1 MSGAREL
8 LTPEAIRERCGHV
21 FEAGLAGKLEHFAI
35 DENALEAVADRVA
48 ATTKQRYPDLAI
60 PYHGRL
66 GHLRVGGVDRPSRAF
81 DPSLPADE
89 RGRRLFELVITSVLL
104 DAGAGMS
111 WRFVEDGVTY
121 SRSEGLAVASA
132 HLFEGGAFSSRGDAT
147 VDAVGL
153 EGLRT
158 ETIAAGFQ
166 VTDDNPLV
174 GVEGRTELLRS
185 LGRAV
190 RARPDVFGTEGRL
203 GGLFDFLRA
212 QIDRDALGAG
222 DVLPARA
229 ILITLLDALGTI
241 WPSRITLD
249 GVPLG
254 DVWKHPAAGGTGATE
269 GLVPFH
275 KLSQWLSYSLLEPL
289 ERAGVTVTELDRLTG
304 LAEYR
309 NGGLFVDGGV
319 LVPKHDAVL
328 RDAHVPSSPVIV
340 EWRALTVVLLDRV
353 APLVRTRLDV
363 DLPLAKILEGGT
375 WHAGREI
382 ARELRADGG
391 PPIRLDSDGTVF

>member
-1 MSGAREL
+1 MSAAEL
-8 LTPEAIRERCGHV
+8 LNPEAIRERCGRI
-21 FEAGLAGKLEHFAI
+21 FEAGRAGKLEHFTI
-35 DENALEAVADRVA
+35 DEAALEGVADRVA

-66 GHLRVGGVDRPSRAF
+66 GHLRVGGADRPSRAI
-81 DPSLPADE
+81 DSSLDVATDADE

-104 DAGAGMS
+104 DAGAGMA

-121 SRSEGLAVASA
+121 ARSEGLAVASA
-132 HLFEGGAFSSRGDAT
+132 HLFAKGAFSSTGDAS
-147 VDAVGL
+147 VDAAGL
-153 EGLRT
+153 EALAT
-158 ETIAAGFQ
+158 KTIADGFQ
-166 VTDDNPLV
+166 VTADNPLV
-174 GVEGRTELLRS
+174 GVEGRAELLRS

-190 RARPDVFGTEGRL
+190 RARPDVFGTDGRL
-203 GGLFDFLRA
+203 GGLFDFLRTQA
-212 QIDRDALGAG
+212 SE
-222 DVLPARA
+222 DVLPARS
-229 ILITLLDALGTI
+229 ILIALLDALGTI
-241 WPSRITLD
+241 WPSRISLG

-254 DVWKHPAAGGTGATE
+254 DVWKHPAAGGEGDTR

-289 ERAGVTVTELDRLTG
+289 EGAGVTVTDLDRLTG

-309 NGGLFVDGGV
+309 NGGLFVDAGV

-328 RDAHVPSSPVIV
+328 RDAHGPSSPVIV

-353 APLVRTRLDV
+353 APLVRARLGA

-382 ARELRADGG
+382 ARELRSDGG

>member
-8 LTPEAIRERCGHV
+8 LTPEAIRERCGHI

-48 ATTKQRYPDLAI
+48 ATTKQRYPDLSI

-66 GHLRVGGVDRPSRAF
+66 GHLRVGGLDRPSRAI
-81 DPSLPADE
+81 DPSLPAEE

-147 VDAVGL
+147 VDAAGL
-153 EGLRT
+153 ESLRT
-158 ETIAAGFQ
+158 ETIAMGFQ
-166 VTDDNPLV
+166 VSNDNPLV

-190 RARPDVFGTEGRL
+190 RARPDVFGAEGRL

-212 QIDRDALGAG
+212 QIDRDALSAG

-229 ILITLLDALGTI
+229 ILIALLDALGTI

-254 DVWKHPAAGGTGATE
+254 DVWKHPAAGGTGSTA

-289 ERAGVTVTELDRLTG
+289 ERAGITVTELDRLTG

-353 APLVRTRLDV
+353 APLVRARLDV

>member
-1 MSGAREL
+1 VSAAEL
-8 LTPEAIRERCGHV
+8 LNPEAIRERCGRI
-21 FEAGLAGKLEHFAI
+21 FEAGRAGKLEHFAI
-35 DENALEAVADRVA
+35 DEAALEGVADRVA

-66 GHLRVGGVDRPSRAF
+66 GHLRVGGVDRPSRAI
-81 DPSLPADE
+81 DSTLPSDE

-104 DAGAGMS
+104 DAGAGMA

-121 SRSEGLAVASA
+121 ARSEGLAVASA
-132 HLFEGGAFSSRGDAT
+132 HLFAKGAFSSKGDAT
-147 VDAVGL
+147 VDAAGL
-153 EGLRT
+153 EALAT
-158 ETIAAGFQ
+158 TTIADGFQ
-166 VTDDNPLV
+166 VAPDNPLV
-174 GVEGRTELLRS
+174 GVEGRAELLRS

-190 RARPDVFGTEGRL
+190 RSRPDVFGAEGRL
-203 GGLFDFLRA
+203 GGLFDFLRSQA
-212 QIDRDALGAG
+212 NANA
-222 DVLPARA
+222 LPARS
-229 ILITLLDALGTI
+229 ILIALLDALGTI
-241 WPSRITLD
+241 WPSRISLG

-254 DVWKHPAAGGTGATE
+254 DVWKHPAAGGDGDTQ

-289 ERAGVTVTELDRLTG
+289 EGAGVTVTELDRLTG

-309 NGGLFVDGGV
+309 NGGLFVDAGV

-328 RDAHVPSSPVIV
+328 RDAHGPSSPVIV

-353 APLVRTRLDV
+353 APLVRARLGA

-382 ARELRADGG
+382 ARELRSDGG